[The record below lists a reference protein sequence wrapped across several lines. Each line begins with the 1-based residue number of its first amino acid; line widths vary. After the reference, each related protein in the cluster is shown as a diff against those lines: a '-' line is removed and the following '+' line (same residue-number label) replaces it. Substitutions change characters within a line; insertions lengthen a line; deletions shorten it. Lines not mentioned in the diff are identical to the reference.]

1 MTARA
6 CYPPC
11 RRFRSVRGH
20 RCASANRYPPC
31 RRFRRHP
38 RLSARWCAGYPPC
51 RRFRRSSARR
61 PQAVIRRVGGLEAEP
76 GQRAGR
82 HRYPPCRRFR
92 RQTPWLGGPAARYP
106 PCRRVFPTHVGV
118 FPNLQSCSAIKMS
131 LPHTCGGASV
141 DPSKKS
147 PLIYSGRIFLQ
158 RTCFLSCFF
167 FHILVHL
174 FVKIEKMNCIFRA
187 HTFLFC
193 MSRQSYNNYMVF
205 VVLYFPTSTQRAFIF
220 RQSY

>member
-1 MTARA
+1 MWG
-6 CYPPC
+6 C
-11 RRFRSVRGH
+11 FLDMSNLIFIRSVFPTHVGVFL
-20 RCASANRYPPC
+20 CLPKTGWSS
-31 RRFRRHP
+31 
-38 RLSARWCAGYPPC
+38 LSLPHACGGVSFSVVVHDAR
-51 RRFRRSSARR
+51 RRSSPRMWGCFSLPSSATFSI
-61 PQAVIRRVGGLEAEP
+61 P
-76 GQRAGR
+76 
-82 HRYPPCRRFR
+82 
-92 RQTPWLGGPAARYP
+92 
-106 PCRRVFPTHVGV
+106 VFPTHVGV

>member
-1 MTARA
+1 MFLGHVELDFHPFGLPHA
-6 CYPPC
+6 CGGVSMLTKDGMVI
-11 RRFRSVRGH
+11 FES
-20 RCASANRYPPC
+20 S
-31 RRFRRHP
+31 P
-38 RLSARWCAGYPPC
+38 RMWGCFSLP
-51 RRFRRSSARR
+51 SSATFSI
-61 PQAVIRRVGGLEAEP
+61 P
-76 GQRAGR
+76 
-82 HRYPPCRRFR
+82 
-92 RQTPWLGGPAARYP
+92 
-106 PCRRVFPTHVGV
+106 VFPTHVGV